1 MMLSDILQIIAL
13 SALVFFPLGYVVQRY
28 LSPRYQYWKNRL
40 LRPRYL
46 KSDGVWIRD
55 DAESQADK

>member
-1 MMLSDILQIIAL
+1 MILKDIVQIIL
-13 SALVFFPLGYVVQRY
+13 LNALVFFPLGYLARRY

-46 KSDGVWIRD
+46 KADGVWIRD
-55 DAESQADK
+55 RSASQADK